1 MQGMAPLGLIAG
13 EGIFPIL
20 VARGAKAAGRR
31 VVCVGLAGSA
41 RPELAA
47 ECDRF
52 VWAGVTRMGKWIR
65 TLRNAGCEQAIMV
78 GRVQKAEMYSR
89 SAILRYIPD
98 VRTARMWFTHL
109 RHDRRPYAMLKA
121 VIDELDGAGITLIDS
136 TTYTT
141 EELTTAG
148 VLTHREPSEAQWND
162 IRFGWELCNTISRLD
177 IGQSI
182 AVLNKDVIAVEAIE
196 GTNAMIERAGTLCR
210 RGGWTLIKVANS
222 RQDMR
227 VDVPTVGVTTIE
239 KLAASGATC
248 VVLQA
253 GKTVLLER
261 ARVLELA
268 EKHAIVIV
276 GVDETG
282 PQSVR

>member
-1 MQGMAPLGLIAG
+1 MAPLGLIAG

-20 VARGAKAAGRR
+20 VARGAKAAGRE
-31 VVCVGLAGSA
+31 VVGIGLAGSA

-47 ECDRF
+47 ECDQF
-52 VWAGVTRMGKWIR
+52 VWAGVTRMSRWIR
-65 TLRNAGCEQAIMV
+65 TLRNAGCHEAIMV
-78 GRVQKAEMYSR
+78 GRVQKVRMYSR
-89 SAILRYIPD
+89 AAILRYIPD
-98 VRTARMWFTHL
+98 VRTARMIWTRL

-121 VIDELDGAGITLIDS
+121 VIDELDIAGIRLIDS
-136 TTYTT
+136 TTYTR
-141 EELTTAG
+141 EELTNAG
-148 VLTHREPSEAQWND
+148 VLTRREPTDAQWND
-162 IRFGWELCNTISRLD
+162 IRFGWDLCNTISRLD

-196 GTNAMIERAGTLCR
+196 GTNAMIERAGELCR
-210 RGGWTLIKVANS
+210 RRAWTLIKVANS

-227 VDVPTVGVTTIE
+227 VDVPTVGVTTME
-239 KLAASGATC
+239 KLAASGAKC

-261 ARVLELA
+261 AKVLEMA
-268 EKHAIVIV
+268 EKHGIVIV

-282 PQSVR
+282 VGR